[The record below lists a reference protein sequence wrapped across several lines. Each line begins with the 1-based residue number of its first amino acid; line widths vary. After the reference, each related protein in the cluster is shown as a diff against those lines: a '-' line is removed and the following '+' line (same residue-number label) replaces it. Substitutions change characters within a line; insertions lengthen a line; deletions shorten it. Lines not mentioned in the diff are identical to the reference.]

1 MKADYL
7 LSAMGSIEDDLIL
20 EAKEE
25 TKMKKTDTGRVARR
39 LLLVAALIGILG
51 ITAVGAYF
59 MVDWDEI
66 FVDRFTPTEEIASQ
80 LEGAL
85 DSPMVTVS
93 RDGATLSVRQ
103 TMTDGSV
110 MWAVVELELPEDF
123 DMELLRVDSQGLEAD
138 TLRLFATQDETT
150 GNWYTGPG
158 TIWAQWFQGELPEEE
173 LESLT
178 AETMEEKYAF
188 AENLI
193 KLGGGSFLSKN
204 VDAASKTVTYLLMMD
219 YDGEKAGPVTIW
231 FENIYCGDDGE
242 DPQLSGPIYLSWTPQ
257 YTVDTCSLELEK
269 EGATVGTVEIT
280 PLSVKVN
287 VPNLLDVMEEP
298 PEVGSEAYE
307 TLVDRVLH
315 ETGYFEGLVPITIR
329 FADGTEYTLE
339 QGKGGGWDMASEG
352 LTLTAE
358 EIFWRELLD
367 VNQVA
372 SVTVGAITVEP

>member
-7 LSAMGSIEDDLIL
+7 LSAMGSVEDDLIL

-25 TKMKKTDTGRVARR
+25 TKMKKTATGRVARR

-66 FVDRFTPTEEIASQ
+66 FVDRFTPTQEIASR
-80 LEGAL
+80 LEGAM
-85 DSPMVTVS
+85 DSSMVTVS

-110 MWAVVELELPEDF
+110 MWAVVALELPENF

-188 AENLI
+188 AEDVI
-193 KLGGGSFLSKN
+193 KLGGGSFLPKN

-219 YDGEKAGPVTIW
+219 YDGEKAWPVTIW
-231 FENIYCGDDGE
+231 FENIYCGDDTE
-242 DPQLSGPIYLSWTPQ
+242 NPQLSGPIYLSWTPQ

-269 EGATVGTVEIT
+269 EGTSVGTVEIT

-287 VPNLLDVMEEP
+287 VPNLLDVMADALEM
-298 PEVGSEAYE
+298 GSEDYD

-315 ETGYFEGLVPITIR
+315 ETGYFEGLVPIIIQ
-329 FADGTEYTLE
+329 FADGTEYTLN
-339 QGKGGGWDMASEG
+339 QGKGGGWDMETES
-352 LTLTAE
+352 LSLTAE
-358 EIFWRELLD
+358 EIFWNDLLD
-367 VNQVA
+367 VNEIV
-372 SVTVGAITVEP
+372 SVTVGTITVEP

>member
-66 FVDRFTPTEEIASQ
+66 FWDRFTPTEEIASQ
-80 LEGAL
+80 LEGTL
-85 DSPMVTVS
+85 DSPMVTVT

-188 AENLI
+188 AEDVI
-193 KLGGGSFLSKN
+193 KLGGRFLP
-204 VDAASKTVTYLLMMD
+204 A
-219 YDGEKAGPVTIW
+219 EKYRCSIQ
-231 FENIYCGDDGE
+231 NRDLSSDDG
-242 DPQLSGPIYLSWTPQ
+242 LRW
-257 YTVDTCSLELEK
+257 
-269 EGATVGTVEIT
+269 
-280 PLSVKVN
+280 
-287 VPNLLDVMEEP
+287 
-298 PEVGSEAYE
+298 
-307 TLVDRVLH
+307 R
-315 ETGYFEGLVPITIR
+315 
-329 FADGTEYTLE
+329 
-339 QGKGGGWDMASEG
+339 KGGAGNH
-352 LTLTAE
+352 L
-358 EIFWRELLD
+358 
-367 VNQVA
+367 V
-372 SVTVGAITVEP
+372 